1 MFECAIIGAKSE
13 IDTSDYRNLNPPLFV
28 LVNCIFKSLK
38 KLSLNLPF
46 MLKANS
52 NYKLK
57 FDLIQSVPSLDQ
69 IRVNN
74 ETGQVYLTYPLNT
87 EVLTNYDR

>member
-1 MFECAIIGAKSE
+1 
-13 IDTSDYRNLNPPLFV
+13 
-28 LVNCIFKSLK
+28 
-38 KLSLNLPF
+38 

-87 EVLTNYDR
+87 AILTNYDR